1 MNYFTAALLGIVQGL
16 TEFLP
21 LSSSG
26 HLVIAQHI
34 VPGFSQPGVFFD
46 AILHAGTLM
55 SVFFFFKGK
64 LVNYFKKHAFLII
77 IATIPA
83 FMIGFLFQ
91 SVIEGFFESI
101 RVVGFALL
109 LTGIMNFLTDKA
121 KPKRKKISQ
130 KDSLLV
136 GIFQGVSLIP
146 GISRSGATIFSAST
160 LGIDKRKA
168 AEFSFII
175 SIPAVVG
182 ANILQTVKHG
192 ASGGVETGHYL
203 IGFMTAFI
211 SGYLAIFLVFDT
223 LKKGKF
229 KVFAAYCIL
238 LGGIIL
244 AI

>member
-1 MNYFTAALLGIVQGL
+1 MNYFTASLLGILQGL

-26 HLVIAQHI
+26 HLVIAQHA
-34 VPGFSQPGVFFD
+34 VPGFYQPGVFFD

-64 LVNYFKKHAFLII
+64 IVNFFKKHISLII

-83 FMIGFLFQ
+83 FVIGFLFQ
-91 SVIEGFFESI
+91 SVIESFFDSI
-101 RVVGFALL
+101 RIVGFALL
-109 LTGIMNFLTDKA
+109 LTGIMNLLTDKA
-121 KPKRKKISQ
+121 KPKGKKISQ
-130 KDSLLV
+130 KDSLVV
-136 GIFQGVSLIP
+136 GIFQGISLIP

-160 LGIDKRKA
+160 LGVDKRKA

-175 SIPAVVG
+175 SIPAVTG
-182 ANILQTVKHG
+182 ANILQIAKYN
-192 ASGGVETGHYL
+192 ASGGVAAGHYL
-203 IGFMTAFI
+203 IGFLAAFI